1 MQMNLKR
8 FLRGAVPSL
17 MVLAGVV
24 VDMNSAEA
32 IPAFA
37 RQTSQ
42 ACTACHTQ
50 HFPTLNSFG
59 RMFKAQGYTM
69 GGSQESVVGD
79 GLDLPGTLNAALVGR
94 LGIDRMKDN
103 KTGTTE
109 KGIGFPA
116 TLSLYFGGRI
126 GENSGFLMEVPFEG
140 AGAETVVTGTDSSGG
155 AIAGTGEGE
164 VSPDS
169 GPSFAQLGSLK
180 WNYVKDYS
188 GINAGLNAFSSAMA
202 GPAYGYELLSTGAMG
217 MNVAITGAN
226 AMGAI
231 GLHMEHGA
239 TLMGAFMGAMDPT
252 MNMRMNM
259 AGEATGLGA
268 SAQGSEWF
276 VYYSAYFGAQAMDLV
291 VDPSFAHYFRAAWT
305 PSFAGWDLGVGTQIY
320 AGGFGYG
327 AAGSAMEY
335 DAKATTFDFQ
345 AQGDIA
351 GMATG
356 LYVTYAT
363 APKSEGGKL
372 NWYNFSE
379 GGDNSSYAVLY
390 EMEVISRL
398 SLNVGYTNATYWVD
412 MLMPS
417 GMVMASDDLKGT
429 LTQIGANYLLAPNK
443 LLGFKYADFGGA
455 DLDSNTI
462 ALDLTIGF

>member
-1 MQMNLKR
+1 MHSNFKR
-8 FLRGAVPSL
+8 FMRGAIPSL

-24 VDMNSAEA
+24 VDMNRAEA

-79 GLDLPGTLNAALVGR
+79 GLNLPGVLNAALVGR
-94 LGIDRMKDN
+94 MAIEQTKDKSG
-103 KTGTTE
+103 KTA

-116 TLSLYFGGRI
+116 SLSLYFGGRI

-140 AGAETVVTGTDSSGG
+140 AKVVNATPADSNKP
-155 AIAGTGEGE
+155 
-164 VSPDS
+164 VDFKPDA
-169 GPSFAQLGSLK
+169 GPSIAQLGSLK
-180 WNYVKDYS
+180 WNYVKDIK
-188 GINAGLNAFSSAMA
+188 GVNAGLNAYTSSMA
-202 GPAYGYELLSTGAMG
+202 GPSYGYELLSTGAMG

-231 GLHMEHGA
+231 GMHMEHGS
-239 TLMGAFMGAMDPT
+239 TLMGAFMGSMSAPSNPM
-252 MNMRMNM
+252 MKMRMNM
-259 AGEATGLGA
+259 AGPSTGLGA

-276 VYYSAYFGAQAMDLV
+276 VYYSAYFGAQAMDTV
-291 VDPSFAHYFRAAWT
+291 PDPSFAHYLRAVWM

-320 AGGFGYG
+320 AGSFAY
-327 AAGSAMEY
+327 AGGNEY
-335 DAKATTFDFQ
+335 DAKANTFDFQ

-356 LYVTYAT
+356 LYITYAR
-363 APKSEGGKL
+363 APKSDGGKL

-379 GGDNSSYAVLY
+379 GGANASYAVLY

-412 MLMPS
+412 KVNKNTN
-417 GMVMASDDLKGT
+417 MVMSSNDLKGT
-429 LTQIGANYLLAPNK
+429 LTQLGANYLLAPNK
-443 LLGFKYADFGGA
+443 RLGFKYASFGGA
-455 DLDSNTI
+455 DLDSTV
-462 ALDLTIGF
+462 AELDLTIGF